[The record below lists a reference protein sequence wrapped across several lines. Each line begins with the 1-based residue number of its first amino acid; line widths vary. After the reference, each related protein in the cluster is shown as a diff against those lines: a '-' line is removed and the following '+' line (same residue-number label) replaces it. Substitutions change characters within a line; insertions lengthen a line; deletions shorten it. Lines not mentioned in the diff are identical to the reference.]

1 MCDVVSPTPEPTVC
15 PMFYSMS
22 FMQCSE
28 PIDKVSLGVVHVGS
42 VVCSYSPVESSIIVP
57 QSGCTR
63 EADMR

>member
-1 MCDVVSPTPEPTVC
+1 MCDVVSPTPKPTVC
-15 PMFYSMS
+15 VMCYSVS

-28 PIDKVSLGVVHVGS
+28 PFDELSPGVVHVGS
-42 VVCSYSPVESSIIVP
+42 VVCNYSPAESSIIVP